1 MSATALAVLHK
12 FIRREMFDFSQRMF
26 RAAPRDVPAVQAAL
40 RDVAALL
47 HTHATQEEAR
57 LEPLLR
63 SLDAELAERVLRDHD
78 KLDAELARLCTMAE
92 KLDPDTD
99 SCVDS
104 LSQLHLDWN
113 RFLGAYLLHLDDE
126 ERTLFV
132 RLQEHMPLAAIA
144 QSPAAQD
151 PEQGQSFLDR
161 LWAVTTPME
170 RSIVEHAR
178 DPRTLQH
185 TDARFNSRI
194 DVRGDAVRDALF
206 LSCRLQLREA
216 RFEILAQERLH
227 TDEHRQQLRQIR
239 HRPIHR
245 PHDVRAAAIG
255 RQIELRYVAGRHR
268 LDEVQVDRDG
278 RRGDRGDLHS
288 ARTHIAIAS
297 PFVNRPHARQFAFE
311 RACHVRIQFFP
322 GRPSAPIAEV
332 GHEGLHLLRRSSDGR
347 RALEV
352 KGVWFRGCKNQDG
365 DNQQAA
371 SQGDFFEHRTLQW
384 KLSCSTKDVRDQL
397 DATCYSLKIGTTM

>member
-194 DVRGDAVRDALF
+194 DVRGAVRNAIRDAHPRRGSATPYF
-206 LSCRLQLREA
+206 S
-216 RFEILAQERLH
+216 
-227 TDEHRQQLRQIR
+227 
-239 HRPIHR
+239 
-245 PHDVRAAAIG
+245 AAAFNC
-255 RQIELRYVAGRHR
+255 
-268 LDEVQVDRDG
+268 
-278 RRGDRGDLHS
+278 
-288 ARTHIAIAS
+288 ARPDS
-297 PFVNRPHARQFAFE
+297 K
-311 RACHVRIQFFP
+311 
-322 GRPSAPIAEV
+322 S
-332 GHEGLHLLRRSSDGR
+332 
-347 RALEV
+347 
-352 KGVWFRGCKNQDG
+352 
-365 DNQQAA
+365 
-371 SQGDFFEHRTLQW
+371 
-384 KLSCSTKDVRDQL
+384 
-397 DATCYSLKIGTTM
+397 SLKSVSILTNTVNSFDKYGIGPSIDHTTFVPPPLGNRLNCVTLLVAIGSMKSRSIVTVDGVTAVISIRPVPTSPLPVHS